1 MTTSNTKPEQEMR
14 HIWDDSDDSR
24 CRCCGAKD
32 WMNVPGC
39 TPRGQPEQ
47 EVNDGGPAFPMPS
60 GDEPR
65 VNTTTH
71 YNEGMSLR
79 AYAAIK
85 LRVPESGIDWLDDMI
100 SRAMRDD
107 FAGQVLAG
115 QESLPDE
122 RTYNEGRDG
131 TVREWQAK
139 CRREPAIYCYEM
151 ATAMQAARIPKPAIT
166 EIAAES
172 VEVSDG

>member
-1 MTTSNTKPEQEMR
+1 MTTPNT
-14 HIWDDSDDSR
+14 
-24 CRCCGAKD
+24 
-32 WMNVPGC
+32 
-39 TPRGQPEQ
+39 QPEQ
-47 EVNDGGPAFPMPS
+47 EINDGGPAFPIGTKTIRRDEYS
-60 GDEPR
+60 GHEYPDEYGFR
-65 VNTTTH
+65 
-71 YNEGMSLR
+71 EGMSLR

-151 ATAMQAARIPKPAIT
+151 ATAMQVARIPKPAIT